1 MTLQT
6 RLSVAEFEEFILR
19 PENLEQNFELIGGE
33 IVPLVSNQRSSN
45 IAAKILIKIGF
56 YLEQN
61 PIGFVTGEAGGYM
74 VAGERYMPDV
84 GYISNQKQDEV
95 PNVVYNPN
103 APDLAVEVVSP
114 TDSERQ
120 LKYKMANYLAA
131 QTVLWVVYPESQEI
145 EVFVPGMPVQKL
157 GINDTLDGGSV
168 LPRFTLV
175 LKDIFSKK

>member
-6 RLSVAEFEEFILR
+6 RMSASEFEQFIML
-19 PENLEQNFELIGGE
+19 PENIEQNFEFIGGE
-33 IVPLVSNQRSSN
+33 IFPVVANQKSSN
-45 IAAKILIKIGF
+45 IAAKILGYIQI
-56 YLEQN
+56 YLLSH
-61 PIGFVTGEAGGYM
+61 PIGFLTGEAGGYI
-74 VAGERYMPDV
+74 VAGERYMPDI

-95 PNVVYNPN
+95 PNVAYNPN

-120 LKYKMANYLAA
+120 LKYKVANYLAA
-131 QTVLWVVYPESQEI
+131 QTVIWVVYPENQEI

-168 LPRFTLV
+168 LPGFILA